1 MNTGYQ
7 KNKANIITGVMDAV
21 SIMESV
27 PQATIR
33 SVLSRI
39 GYQHSEYM
47 TREQTAERLF
57 QMICSDKERIL
68 AMMPEYMID
77 LLFEMWEKDSI
88 TMDEARWNLSE
99 YLKLLGFALIK
110 KGSRKKDWPNEIYIA
125 QNMKDEFYFIL
136 KGKKSR
142 KEMAFFLRWEKIV
155 TGMMYYYGIIETGDL
170 YRQFQKS
177 ASERVDYE
185 TFLFFLKCRM
195 SFWAFGEFYTDNRN
209 KSEYFSLVD
218 IERPVSML
226 LFIREHPDIPY
237 RKVSEEDL
245 IYTCESGGLDNRWE
259 GVSVISTWCV
269 ETQKMDYYRTA
280 EILQELIRMI
290 RNGSGSKEV
299 KAHFIRT
306 MPEDMQIPD
315 SLLDAIGDLCRD
327 VPLFEYKGYSRKQ
340 YMKKFQE
347 RELKREGRSFRIIEG
362 GKPGQ
367 A

>member
-27 PQATIR
+27 PQTTIR

-47 TREQTAERLF
+47 TREKTVNQLLDL
-57 QMICSDKERIL
+57 ICSDKERIL

-77 LLFEMWEKDSI
+77 LLFEMWEKDTI
-88 TMDEARWNLSE
+88 VVDEARWNLGE
-99 YLKLLGFALIK
+99 YLKLLGFAFIK
-110 KGSRKKDWPNEIYIA
+110 KGSRIKNTPNEIYIA
-125 QNMKDEFYFIL
+125 QDMKDEFYFIL

-142 KEMAFFLRWEKIV
+142 KEMDFYLRWEKIL

-185 TFLFFLKCRM
+185 TFLLFLKCRM

-209 KSEYFSLVD
+209 KCEYFSLVD

-226 LFIREHPDIPY
+226 LFIREHPEVPY

-245 IYTCESGGLDNRWE
+245 IYICETGGLDNRWN

-269 ETQKMDYYRTA
+269 ETEKMDYFRTA

-299 KAHFIRT
+299 KDHFVRT
-306 MPEDMQIPD
+306 MPDDRQIPE
-315 SLLDAIGDLCRD
+315 SLLDAVSDLCRD
-327 VPLFEYKGYSRKQ
+327 VPLFEYKGYSRRQ
-340 YMKKFQE
+340 YVKEFQE
-347 RELKREGRSFRIIEG
+347 KELKREGRTFRIIEG
-362 GKPGQ
+362 GKADQ